1 MINRVLL
8 FVIDGLGIGPL
19 PDAAEYG
26 DAEAD
31 TLAHLADRVGGLSL
45 PNMETLGLGHVAS
58 IPGVLSATQ
67 PLGCFGRLC
76 FTTQG
81 TDSVAGHWEI
91 NGIVSVGAPSCTDGV
106 PRQVVAA
113 VEQALGRKVIGK
125 DVASLGSMLKEY
137 GLDHLACGAP
147 ILWTDG
153 RNTCHVAAHEAVLA
167 REALYQGCREAWK
180 TVKQA
185 GLFIRIVAHPVAGE
199 SGHFQAHGSRR
210 DFVVEP
216 PGVTMLDVLNRSGQ
230 IVMGIGKVGDLF
242 GGRSWTKTFSVLSA
256 QEAFE
261 ETIGMLSTV
270 PRGLLYAGLD
280 FSTDEAT
287 QAAEALEEFDR
298 RLPSLF
304 DKLRVGDLVIIT
316 GSHGRDLSRPLKR
329 PTREYAPLLLLGPK
343 LPAGVDLGTRSTAA
357 DLGQT
362 VADAFGAQRLPVGDS
377 FWEAI
382 KPA

>member
-26 DAEAD
+26 DAEAN
-31 TLAHLADRVGGLSL
+31 TLAHLADMVGGLSL

-58 IPGVLSATQ
+58 MSGVLPATQ

-76 FTTQG
+76 FATQG
-81 TDSVAGHWEI
+81 MDSVAGHWEI
-91 NGIVSVGAPSCTDGV
+91 NGIVSVGAPSCVDGV

-125 DVASLGSMLKEY
+125 DIASLGSMLKEY
-137 GLDHLACGAP
+137 GADHVACGAP

-153 RNTCHVAAHEAVLA
+153 WNTCHVAVHEAVMA
-167 REALYQGCREAWK
+167 REALYHGCREAWK

-185 GLFIRIVAHPVAGE
+185 ELFIRIVAQPLAGE
-199 SGHFQAHGSRR
+199 PGCFYAHGSRK
-210 DFVVEP
+210 DFVAEP
-216 PGVTMLDVLNRSGQ
+216 PGMTMLDVLNRSGQ

-242 GGRSWTKTFSVLSA
+242 GGRSLTKTFSVPSA

-261 ETIGMLSTV
+261 ETVNMLSKV
-270 PRGLLYAGLD
+270 PRGLLYTSLD

-287 QAAEALEEFDR
+287 QAAAALEEFDR
-298 RLPSLF
+298 HLPSLF
-304 DKLRVGDLVIIT
+304 NKLRVGDLVIIT
-316 GSHGRDLSRPLKR
+316 GDHGRDLSRPLKR
-329 PTREYAPLLLLGPK
+329 PTREYVPLLLLGPK
-343 LPAGVDLGTRSTAA
+343 LPAGVDLGTRPTAA

-362 VADAFGAQRLPVGDS
+362 VADIFGAHRLLVGDS

-382 KPA
+382 KPE